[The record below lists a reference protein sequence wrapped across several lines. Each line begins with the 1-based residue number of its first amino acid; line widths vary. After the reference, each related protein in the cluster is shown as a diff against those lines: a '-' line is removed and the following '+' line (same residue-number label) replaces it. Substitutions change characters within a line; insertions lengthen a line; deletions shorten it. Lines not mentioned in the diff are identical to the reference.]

1 MDKDLIKGCK
11 EDIVSFIE
19 DRCFLNSVSLY
30 IKPQVSDL
38 DITEATLLIKDD
50 LLIKEFF
57 KDKEL
62 SFINN
67 SSYFSNEEIKKMFF
81 FLKKDFNRFHYYLF
95 SLFLY
100 KLENRSIMESDIEL
114 NIELNINE
122 FCNEFN
128 ELNLGINIEFIDLE
142 RKLIK
147 FKKFNLLEV

>member
-1 MDKDLIKGCK
+1 MDKDLKGCK

-19 DRCFLNSVSLY
+19 DRCFLNNVSFY
-30 IKPQVSDL
+30 IKPQASDS
-38 DITEATLLIKDD
+38 DIMEATLLIKDD

-57 KDKEL
+57 RNKEL

-114 NIELNINE
+114 NINE

-128 ELNLGINIEFIDLE
+128 ELNLGITVEYIDLGKE
-142 RKLIK
+142 LIK
-147 FKKFNLLEV
+147 FKEFNLLEI

>member
-1 MDKDLIKGCK
+1 MDKDLKGCK

-19 DRCFLNSVSLY
+19 DRCFLNNVSFY
-30 IKPQVSDL
+30 IKPQASDS
-38 DITEATLLIKDD
+38 DIMEATLLIKDD

-57 KDKEL
+57 RNKEL

-114 NIELNINE
+114 NINE
-122 FCNEFN
+122 FCKEFN
-128 ELNLGINIEFIDLE
+128 ELNLGITVEYIDLGKE
-142 RKLIK
+142 LIK
-147 FKKFNLLEV
+147 FKEFNLLEI